1 MEDLQDISGIYFQ
14 SIGFLDPGYDPGYD
28 DPGIPMEFLYDKI
41 GICMGKCHFEVDV
54 FSEHGDFP

>member
-14 SIGFLDPGYDPGYD
+14 SIGFLDPGYDDPGYD

-41 GICMGKCHFEVDV
+41 GICM
-54 FSEHGDFP
+54 